1 MYRGIRTKAS
11 SVIIWGAA
19 LLALSSLPLSAA
31 YFSAGTDVPCAGVNN
46 QLNQTTSAYVASGF
60 VQCVA
65 NTLFIGQ
72 GGAAGRADTDGV
84 GVYVEYE
91 SGIYGSLAQAWGQ
104 IDTTFVINGPGTGPI
119 PISINFE
126 LSGFL
131 GGGTNAG
138 QVSYRKIENQAT
150 ILANLPS
157 NGGTLVYDY
166 YGSVQETFNFALNPG
181 LFLTFSGPL
190 AAPGGYCLG
199 PACGIQSPVFNVY
212 PGQTNSLRLW
222 ARASVSSSANA
233 TANGIASFLNT
244 FGFDKDQQ
252 VFNLPEGYTVTVEGL
267 NVVDNCVVGGSC
279 GENGGG
285 GEVPEPGTYG
295 LVGAGLAAALILR
308 RRR

>member
-1 MYRGIRTKAS
+1 MYRGIRTRA
-11 SVIIWGAA
+11 IARGGA
-19 LLALSSLPLSAA
+19 LLVLSSLPLSAA

-65 NTLFIGQ
+65 STLFIGQ

-166 YGSVQETFNFALNPG
+166 YGSVQETFNYALNPG

-199 PACGIQSPVFNVY
+199 PACGIQSPVFEVY
-212 PGQTNSLRLW
+212 PGQTNSLKLW

-233 TANGIASFLNT
+233 SANGIASFLNT
-244 FGFDKDQQ
+244 FGFDPNQR
-252 VFNLPEGYTVTVEGL
+252 VFNLPDGYSVTVEGL
-267 NVVDNCVVGGSC
+267 NVVGNCVVGGSC

-285 GEVPEPGTYG
+285 GNVPEPSTYA
-295 LVGAGLAAALILR
+295 LVGAGLAAALLLR
-308 RRR
+308 RRP